1 MKGEFS
7 GKSIF
12 KHRYICMAED
22 DIRQEIDRLQGEVF
36 ELQQLLQLYAIENG
50 EIKQKIYESQT
61 TNEKLCRSVET
72 KVQNLQDAL
81 DYTKPVKA
89 QMDNLIKEFELNL
102 ESVYNHDGVK
112 KQQRD
117 IRIFSAFTAINTL
130 LLLCLIGLL
139 SYSIFF

>member
-12 KHRYICMAED
+12 KHRYIGMAED

-61 TNEKLCRSVET
+61 TNEKLCRSVQT
-72 KVQNLQDAL
+72 KIQNLQDAL
-81 DYTKPVKA
+81 D
-89 QMDNLIKEFELNL
+89 
-102 ESVYNHDGVK
+102 
-112 KQQRD
+112 
-117 IRIFSAFTAINTL
+117 
-130 LLLCLIGLL
+130 
-139 SYSIFF
+139 